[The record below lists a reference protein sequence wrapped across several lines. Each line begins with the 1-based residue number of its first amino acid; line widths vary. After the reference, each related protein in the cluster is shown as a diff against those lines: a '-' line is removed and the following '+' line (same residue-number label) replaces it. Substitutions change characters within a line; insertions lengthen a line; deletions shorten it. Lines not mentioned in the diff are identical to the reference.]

1 MDADVLRQ
9 IWPIFSAEAREHLE
23 AIGAGVLEIERG
35 GASPAPFES
44 IQRAAHSLKGSA
56 ASLGLGDLE
65 KLAHACEDA
74 VAVARAAGRI
84 EAAAVEAVLRAV
96 SAAEGALDR
105 GGAGEA
111 HVEGLPALLAA
122 LGGGKA
128 SPAAAGASAADRT
141 AEPGKKGPGSAGST
155 GDRADRAVRVSAET
169 LDSLASHVE
178 MLALG
183 EARTERRAREL
194 LALSGRIHEQLA
206 AVSREAGAPGALARL
221 AQLGRELARIG
232 QDALRDSARQE
243 LDAASIRKDLRDL
256 RMVPAAVA
264 LEPLRRTVREAAG
277 RLHKEVELHI
287 SGGDIRLD
295 RRVLQRLESPLV
307 HLVRNAVDHGV
318 EPPEA
323 RRAAGK
329 PAAGRVEVRVESR
342 GRRIGLVVSDDGVGL
357 SAERIRAAAVAKGI
371 LPAEEAARLAE
382 QETYRLLFAPGFS
395 TASEITAI
403 SGRGVGLDVVQDA
416 IARLQGTVQVSSV
429 PGRGTSF
436 DLDLPLTLAATTG
449 ILCRVAGEVAAV
461 PADAVER
468 VLRLGPADLGT
479 VAGQAMARVASS
491 QVPFASL
498 AQVLGMP
505 GGRPV
510 AGEPRTALLLS
521 LGGQRAA
528 LAVDDVLGEQEMVV
542 SSLGRRAAGVA
553 VLAGA
558 SVLDDGRV
566 VAVLNAAEL
575 LRRGRPAAEGAQALP
590 RARIVVADDSLTT
603 RSAMKAVLEIAGF
616 AVLPAADGE
625 EAWELL
631 ADGRTQLLVADVQM
645 PRLDGL
651 ALTLRLKADPR
662 LRRIPVVLV
671 TSLDAPEDR
680 MAGLRAG
687 ADGYLVKREVEGGRL
702 LELVRQLL
710 PGPA

>member
-9 IWPIFSAEAREHLE
+9 VWPIFSAEAREHLE

-35 GASPAPFES
+35 VAGSERFEA

-65 KLAHACEDA
+65 RLAHALEDA
-74 VAVARAAGRI
+74 VAAARGAGRI
-84 EAAAVEAVLRAV
+84 EAAAVEAALRAV

-105 GGAGEA
+105 SEPGEA
-111 HVEGLPALLAA
+111 RVEGLAALLAA
-122 LGGGKA
+122 LDGGTVAAAAAGTGRAAEPVSKGAGSA
-128 SPAAAGASAADRT
+128 SAPAAAARD
-141 AEPGKKGPGSAGST
+141 
-155 GDRADRAVRVSAET
+155 DRAVRVSAET
-169 LDSLASHVE
+169 LDSLARHVE

-183 EARTERRAREL
+183 EARTERRAREI
-194 LALSGRIHEQLA
+194 LALSGHVREQLA
-206 AVSREAGAPGALARL
+206 AASREVGASGALARL
-221 AQLGRELARIG
+221 EQLGRELASIG
-232 QDALRDSARQE
+232 RDALRDSARQE

-277 RLHKEVELHI
+277 RLHKEVELVL
-287 SGGDIRLD
+287 SGGDLRLD
-295 RRVLQRLESPLV
+295 RRVLQRLQTPLV
-307 HLVRNAVDHGV
+307 HLVRNAVDHGI
-318 EPPEA
+318 EAPET

-329 PAAGRVEVRVESR
+329 PSAGRVEVRIESR
-342 GRRIGLVVSDDGVGL
+342 GRRIGLVVSDDGAGL

-371 LPAEEAARLAE
+371 LSAEEAGRLAE
-382 QETYRLLFAPGFS
+382 QETYRLLFTAGFS
-395 TASEITAI
+395 TASEVTAI
-403 SGRGVGLDVVQDA
+403 SGRGVGLDVVQDT
-416 IARLQGTVQVSSV
+416 IARLLGTVQVSSV
-429 PGRGTSF
+429 PGGGTSF
-436 DLDLPLTLAATTG
+436 DVDLPLTLSATTA

-461 PADAVER
+461 AADSVER
-468 VLRLGPADLGT
+468 VLRLVPADLGT
-479 VAGQAMARVASS
+479 VAGQAMARVASR

-505 GGRPV
+505 GTRPP
-510 AGEPRTALLLS
+510 AGEAQTALLLS

-528 LAVDDVLGEQEMVV
+528 LAVDDVLGEQETVV

-575 LRRGRPAAEGAQALP
+575 LRRVRPAAEGAQALP

-616 AVLPAADGE
+616 AVVPAADGE
-625 EAWELL
+625 EAWEAL
-631 ADGRTQLLVADVQM
+631 ADGRAQLLVADVQM

-651 ALTLRLKADPR
+651 ALTLRLKADPA
-662 LRRIPVVLV
+662 LKRIPVVLV

-687 ADGYLVKREVEGGRL
+687 ADGYLVKREVESGRL